1 MGMCYDYG
9 TEEVDSMPKLE
20 QVRRQKLLSQQDLAN
35 KAGIARSTVFLIEA
49 GRTKPRLSVMRRIC
63 EALGVAP
70 GEIDEFKQAIEG
82 TGESKGK
89 HEAA

>member
-1 MGMCYDYG
+1 MAR
-9 TEEVDSMPKLE
+9 LE
-20 QVRRQKLLSQQDLAN
+20 QVRRQKLLSQRDLAE
-35 KAGIARSTVFLIEA
+35 KAGIAKSTVFLIEA

-70 GEIDEFKQAIEG
+70 DEIDEFKQAIEG
-82 TGESKGK
+82 TGEAKGR